1 MKLDLD
7 GMNRGCLEEALERL
21 KAGDDRSEIID
32 DIFNDMEL
40 F

>member
-7 GMNRGCLEEALERL
+7 GMNRGALKEALERL

-32 DIFNDMEL
+32 ETFDAMEL
-40 F
+40 L

>member
-1 MKLDLD
+1 MDD
-7 GMNRGCLEEALERL
+7 SLENALERP

-32 DIFNDMEL
+32 DTFDAMEL